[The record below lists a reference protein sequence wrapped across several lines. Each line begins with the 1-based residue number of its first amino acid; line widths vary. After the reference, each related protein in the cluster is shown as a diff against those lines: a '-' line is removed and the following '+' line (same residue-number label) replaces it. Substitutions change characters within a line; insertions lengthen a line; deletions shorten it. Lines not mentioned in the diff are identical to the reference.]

1 MDLRSWRGR
10 FWFGLTV
17 GASVS
22 IVRLIGP
29 KYIDPLPMWLK
40 VVVAIT
46 GAVLIATVAIY
57 SRRRPRQANS
67 L

>member
-1 MDLRSWRGR
+1 
-10 FWFGLTV
+10 
-17 GASVS
+17 
-22 IVRLIGP
+22 
-29 KYIDPLPMWLK
+29 MWLK

>member
-1 MDLRSWRGR
+1 
-10 FWFGLTV
+10 V